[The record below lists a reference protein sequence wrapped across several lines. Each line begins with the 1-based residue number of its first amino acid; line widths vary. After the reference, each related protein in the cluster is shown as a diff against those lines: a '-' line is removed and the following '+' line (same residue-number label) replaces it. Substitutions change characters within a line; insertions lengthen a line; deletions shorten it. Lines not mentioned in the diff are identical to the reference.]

1 VLDTESSGGQ
11 RVMSGCL
18 HLGSNIKA
26 VKELCLPPSNM
37 KVIFLVRDVA
47 DMLWAAYNYWCNVAT
62 DGPSCFPGKS
72 VICMLNCTICKALT
86 ADVDVA

>member
-62 DGPSCFPGKS
+62 DGPSCFPGAVNQS
-72 VICMLNCTICKALT
+72 FAC
-86 ADVDVA
+86 